1 MRGELPGIP
10 WRRREESVRGLLLA
24 FLLMGLAPAWIQLF
38 CCAARAQSSTSA
50 ILGSVVDAQGLAIP
64 DARVVIHNTDLSLV
78 RSLTTDG
85 HGNFRAAG
93 LVSGAYVVAPASRT
107 MPSSDLT
114 HSTMRTTGTT
124 AQSSMVR

>member
-1 MRGELPGIP
+1 MRGMLLASLLI
-10 WRRREESVRGLLLA
+10 GLLPVW
-24 FLLMGLAPAWIQLF
+24 MQVF
-38 CCAARAQSSTSA
+38 CCVARAQSSTSA
-50 ILGSVVDAQGLAIP
+50 ILGSVFDAQGLAIP

-114 HSTMRTTGTT
+114 HSRTRTTGTT
-124 AQSSMVR
+124 AQSSTVR